1 MSAVC
6 FPANKEL
13 NKEYYERNKE
23 MNEECEEES
32 YRDIRTTWPIECA
45 GCLYRD
51 SEYVHEIGEN
61 VECIH
66 PIFSHKSYECPVR
79 MTARAKKKF
88 GRTALDDYI

>member
-1 MSAVC
+1 MTEEC
-6 FPANKEL
+6 EK
-13 NKEYYERNKE
+13 NKE

-32 YRDIRTTWPIECA
+32 YRTIRTTWPVECSW
-45 GCLYRD
+45 CLYRKRV
-51 SEYVHEIGEN
+51 YVHEIGDY

-66 PIFSHKSYECPVR
+66 PIFSRKSYECPVR